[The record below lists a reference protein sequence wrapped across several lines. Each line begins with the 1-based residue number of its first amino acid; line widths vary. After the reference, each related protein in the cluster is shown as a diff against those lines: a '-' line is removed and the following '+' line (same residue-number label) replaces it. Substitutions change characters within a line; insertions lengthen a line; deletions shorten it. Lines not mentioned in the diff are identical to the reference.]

1 MVFTIFFK
9 KEETMTSR
17 IFVSVIISLF
27 IAVHGFAGERQ
38 VNLLTLEWEPYTGSQ
53 MAHNGFVSSVIIQAY
68 KKAGYKVNITF
79 KPWKDTLEIAKKG
92 GADGV
97 FPAYHVAERE
107 ASFIFSDEICKS
119 PLGLCK
125 KRKIIHPSPGG
136 GVVKGGVNI
145 AFMTDPRIDQ
155 VRALMDLKSYKFGV
169 VKGYANTQEFDA
181 ADFLVKVQVLS
192 DEANIAQLLG
202 DKVQLIVID
211 KYVARNIMIKKFPWF
226 AGEVEFMHPA
236 LSLKGLYLAI
246 SRNVKNPEEKI
257 QAFNAGLQILK
268 QDGILATLMQQY
280 GF

>member
-1 MVFTIFFK
+1 MI
-9 KEETMTSR
+9 SR
-17 IFVSVIISLF
+17 VLVSVIISLF

-53 MAHNGFVSSVIIQAY
+53 MAQNGFVSSVIIQAY
-68 KKAGYKVNITF
+68 KKAGYKVHITF
-79 KPWKDTLEIAKKG
+79 KPWKDALEITKAG

-125 KRKIIHPSPGG
+125 RRNIVQPSPGG
-136 GVVKGGVNI
+136 GVLKKGMNI

-155 VRALMDLKSYKFGV
+155 VGALRDLKSYKFGV

-181 ADFLVKVQVLS
+181 ADFLVKVQALS
-192 DEANIAQLLG
+192 DEANIGQLLG
-202 DKVQLIVID
+202 DEVQLIVID
-211 KYVARNIMIKKFPWF
+211 KYVARNIMIRKFPWF

-236 LSLKGLYLAI
+236 LSLKGLYLAV
-246 SRNVKNPEEKI
+246 SRNVETPEEKI
-257 QAFNAGLQILK
+257 QAFNAGLQVLK
-268 QDGILATLMQQY
+268 QDGILTILMRQY